1 MDRSIV
7 NFLNKFKVDKSTHYS
22 HVGLFYP
29 KGRFQFTRDSFE
41 KLFEIYATCKGKKG
55 IAEKPDQYLPMLA
68 DIDLKLEII
77 DETIMQL
84 YTIEDVEKVIKTYQ
98 MVLLNVIENI
108 RDEQLTCLLLEKDPY
123 IEKKIINNISR
134 MDIICI
140 FHICLLIKLINKYI
154 FFHV

>member
-55 IAEKPDQYLPMLA
+55 IADTTGSTILEPIYDGLKVNDSKNIILILHGQTKNIPSEE
-68 DIDLKLEII
+68 LKL
-77 DETIMQL
+77 TS
-84 YTIEDVEKVIKTYQ
+84 DV
-98 MVLLNVIENI
+98 
-108 RDEQLTCLLLEKDPY
+108 
-123 IEKKIINNISR
+123 KKIIVQSEMTLNLNQFYSY
-134 MDIICI
+134 
-140 FHICLLIKLINKYI
+140 LS
-154 FFHV
+154 